1 MTIQSSMLLAENQ
14 LAFAHLIPL
23 RTIQQKEKKPASYN
37 KSAVNFQNLLDRSNK
52 AAKSVAFFPNKR
64 KSEAHFA
71 ADRRTVKGK
80 IHHKS
85 GEVIKNSSYG
95 SIKKGH
101 PSVIRGDQQSA
112 TNYGKPSKQ
121 YHETSYSAMLCWFL
135 EV

>member
-14 LAFAHLIPL
+14 LAVAHLIPL
-23 RTIQQKEKKPASYN
+23 RTIQQKEKKPAWYN
-37 KSAVNFQNLLDRSNK
+37 KSAVNFQNLLYRSNK
-52 AAKSVAFFPNKR
+52 AAKSVAFFPNTR

-71 ADRRTVKGK
+71 ANTRTIKGK

-85 GEVIKNSSYG
+85 GEVIKHSSYG

-101 PSVIRGDQQSA
+101 PSAIKEDKKSA

-121 YHETSYSAMLCWFL
+121 SHETSYSIMLCWFL